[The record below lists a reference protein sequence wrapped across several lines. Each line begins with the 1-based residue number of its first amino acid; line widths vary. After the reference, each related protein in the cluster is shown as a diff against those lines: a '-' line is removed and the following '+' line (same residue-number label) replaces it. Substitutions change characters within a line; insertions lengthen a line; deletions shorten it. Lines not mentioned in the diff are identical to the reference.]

1 MEKERLPREVW
12 TKSVEGIRF
21 FMKHEDATDLEY

>member
-21 FMKHEDATDLEY
+21 FMKYEDAADLEY

>member
-12 TKSVEGIRF
+12 TKSLEGIRF
-21 FMKHEDATDLEY
+21 FMKHEDAVDP